1 MISTENTNKQVTIL
15 TDQVARTYQSYIK
28 PQGLKASLAG
38 LFNRQYKEI
47 KALNP
52 TDLKIHKGE
61 VVGLVGANGAGKT
74 TLLKILSGLIAPSF
88 GSARVLDFDPSLRDP
103 KMLKKITILLGQ
115 KNQLWW
121 DLPAVDSFELLT
133 NIYEIP
139 KNEATK
145 RVQELAGVLDCRHV
159 LEVQLRRLSLG
170 ERMKMEM
177 IGALLHRP
185 EIIFL
190 DEPTIGLDI
199 LAQKKIRAFLQDYV
213 KQYQPTV
220 ILTSHYMDD
229 IALLAKRLLLLS
241 HGKIVYDGTVQDF
254 VGRQEN
260 IMNVNISL
268 SQPLIR
274 ECLINKTTLPAHE
287 KDFRFSCSTSDFN
300 SLLPQILAQ
309 SQINHISTD
318 AQDFEDVIHQFLQN
332 ESRVR

>member
-1 MISTENTNKQVTIL
+1 MEIYVNPQQMTLSTKDL
-15 TDQVARTYQSYIK
+15 SRSFRSYIK
-28 PQGLKASLAG
+28 PEGLKASLSG
-38 LFNRQYKEI
+38 LFNRQYKEVH
-47 KALNP
+47 ALLP
-52 TDLKIHKGE
+52 TNIEIFRGE

-74 TLLKILSGLIAPSF
+74 TLLKILSGLIVPSS
-88 GSARVLDFDPSLRDP
+88 GEARVLGFNPAERKHEYLR
-103 KMLKKITILLGQ
+103 KMSILLGQ

-121 DLPAVDSFELLT
+121 DLPAVDSFALLG
-133 NIYEIP
+133 NIYGIE
-139 KNEATK
+139 KQTVTQRMN
-145 RVQELAGVLDCRHV
+145 ELAEVLDCKHV
-159 LEVQLRRLSLG
+159 LEIQLRRLSLG

-177 IGALLHRP
+177 IGALLHRQ

-199 LAQKKIRAFLQDYV
+199 LAQKKIRGFLQDYV

-274 ECLINKTTLPAHE
+274 ECLINKTILPAHE

>member
-1 MISTENTNKQVTIL
+1 MNPQQMTLSTKDL
-15 TDQVARTYQSYIK
+15 SRSFRSYIK
-28 PQGLKASLAG
+28 PEGLKASLNG
-38 LFNRQYKEI
+38 LFNRQYKEVH
-47 KALNP
+47 ALLP
-52 TDLKIHKGE
+52 TNIEIFRGE

-74 TLLKILSGLIAPSF
+74 TLLKILSGLIVPSS
-88 GSARVLDFDPSLRDP
+88 GEARVLGFNPAERKHDYLR
-103 KMLKKITILLGQ
+103 KMSILLGQ

-121 DLPAVDSFELLT
+121 DLPAVDSFALLG
-133 NIYEIP
+133 NIYGIE
-139 KNEATK
+139 KQTVTQRMN
-145 RVQELAGVLDCRHV
+145 ELAEVLDCKHV
-159 LEVQLRRLSLG
+159 LEIQLRRLSLG